1 MIGGMKYSEAGRK
14 LTEKFEGCRLISY
27 QDVKGV
33 WTIGYGHTLGVK
45 EGQKCSQDQADSW
58 LAEDV
63 SWAEASVNRLV
74 HVPVTQEE
82 FDALVDFTFN
92 VGVGAFAN
100 STMLRRLNVNDHG
113 GAAAEFLKWGYAGGV
128 EVAGLLARRA
138 AERQEFLSSSTNK
151 EV

>member
-1 MIGGMKYSEAGRK
+1 MSGGMKYSSDGRK
-14 LTEKFEGCRLISY
+14 LTERFEGCRLSSY

-33 WTIGYGHTLGVK
+33 WTIGYGHTTNVRQ
-45 EGQKCSQDQADSW
+45 GQTCTQQQADSW
-58 LAEDV
+58 LVSDV

-74 HVPVTQEE
+74 KVPVTQEE

-113 GAAAEFLKWGYAGGV
+113 RAAAEFLKWGYAGGI

-138 AERQEFLSSSTNK
+138 AEQQEFLSGRDNK